1 MYSYL
6 GLLYNV
12 NVTTGDVRGA
22 STSAK
27 VFVIFYGGEN
37 GELTSGKLWILN
49 GKSDNFERGRTDIFT
64 VECAEELSPLHHIT
78 VGHNNTGPG
87 AGWFL
92 EKVRNYK
99 LLSVNSGCT
108 FFTLQWV
115 FEH

>member
-1 MYSYL
+1 MFFYL
-6 GLLYNV
+6 GLLYNLH
-12 NVTTGDVRGA
+12 VTTGDVRGA

-49 GKSDNFERGRTDIFT
+49 GKSDNFKRGLTDVFT

-78 VGHNNTGPG
+78 IGHNNTGPG

-92 EKVRNYK
+92 EKARNYK
-99 LLSVNSGCT
+99 LLSASIGWLY
-108 FFTLQWV
+108 FL
-115 FEH
+115 